1 MLVDSVKAS
10 DIALS
15 LKTRA
20 EYHPFPRACEREQW
34 DKLPNE
40 AKWFYKNAANAL
52 KKLGGQYE
60 ETRAFTL
67 PDGSARYGLRAQR
80 RPQQV

>member
-20 EYHPFPRACEREQW
+20 EYHPFPRACEREHTAMRRMDAVKKTKRQS
-34 DKLPNE
+34 
-40 AKWFYKNAANAL
+40 AL
-52 KKLGGQYE
+52 
-60 ETRAFTL
+60 
-67 PDGSARYGLRAQR
+67 
-80 RPQQV
+80 